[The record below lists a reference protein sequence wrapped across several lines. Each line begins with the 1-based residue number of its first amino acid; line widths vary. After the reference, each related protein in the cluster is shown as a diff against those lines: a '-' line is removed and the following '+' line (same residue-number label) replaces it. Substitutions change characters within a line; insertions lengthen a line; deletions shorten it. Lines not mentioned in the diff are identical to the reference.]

1 MKKLLLKSILLLCA
15 LITGT
20 SAWATDF
27 TLSSADEV
35 TKEGI
40 TVSFNIGDGTNA
52 PTWYDAGLRLYANNT
67 ITISLTEGNIAAIS
81 FNWEKQGNKTFASV
95 TASEGNYSHP
105 SNTGSG
111 TWTGSAQSVTFT
123 LGNSGQLQ
131 LNTLSVTLA
140 GSGTSYTIT
149 AESNNTSWGTVQLSG
164 TTITATPATGYR
176 VSSSNPYSV
185 TAGTATVTQTGN
197 AFSVSPSSNCT
208 VRINFEAIPN
218 YTITIVAPEN
228 GTLSVKLKS
237 DDSDV
242 NSGDQYPAGTVL
254 KITATPND
262 GYNFKNIQV
271 IDPTTHTFTNSNT
284 REYTLLAANTTIK
297 ANFEAK
303 VYHNVNW
310 YVNGTISSTVPV
322 EEGTPIAK
330 PATNPDNI
338 GVKKF
343 MGWSEDQIDGTTNS
357 EPTYF
362 TSANMGTTDVNYY
375 AVFASVVSEGD
386 DTYQKL
392 TSDAFET
399 SASYVIGAE
408 QSSTDHTMWYFSSYS
423 GTNSNISWGV
433 MTSNPSSTAPVVFTL
448 SGTAANLVARD
459 ASGNYL
465 EVSSKFRMSTTSKTV
480 ILNDNG
486 TIGATIDQT
495 NYNLRHNYNNGNG
508 GLRWYTGTTG
518 TAAYFYK
525 VIPGTV
531 YSNYCTTVASEPS
544 EPVVSGSTV
553 TLSTTANMAGWRTY
567 NNNSSKKFAVDGTT
581 KVYYVSGTAD
591 SKVTLTEIAGGVP
604 ANTAVILHQTSGT
617 DITLTETD
625 ASISAPDD
633 NQLLVSTASQNL
645 GKVYRL
651 GYKTSN
657 GIGFY
662 TYTTNS
668 APAGIIY
675 LATINSSSAHEF
687 LSLDFDEESETTA
700 IENVNRETITNNQC
714 FDLQGRKVA
723 QPTKGLYIVNG
734 KKVVIK

>member
-20 SAWATDF
+20 SSSWGQITFTAGTD
-27 TLSSADEV
+27 TGSTSV
-35 TKEGI
+35 TKDGV
-40 TVSFNIGDGTNA
+40 TVSMSTMSRDDNYRTYANSDMTVTSTAGNITSVIITCTGNGTSEYGPGKFSGTN
-52 PTWYDAGLRLYANNT
+52 YSYSG
-67 ITISLTEGNIAAIS
+67 
-81 FNWEKQGNKTFASV
+81 KT
-95 TASEGNYSHP
+95 
-105 SNTGSG
+105 G
-111 TWTGSAQSVTFT
+111 TWTGSATTV
-123 LGNSGQLQ
+123 
-131 LNTLSVTLA
+131 TLSASAQVRITEIVVTLA
-140 GSGTSYTIT
+140 GSGSSYTIT
-149 AESNNTSWGTVQLSG
+149 AESNNNSWGTVSLTG
-164 TTITATPATGYR
+164 TTITATPASGYQ
-176 VSSSNPYSV
+176 VSSSTPYQV
-185 TAGTATVTQTGN
+185 TSGNATVAQSGN
-197 AFSVSPSSNCT
+197 AFVVTPSSDCT
-208 VRINFEAIPN
+208 VRINFEAIPT
-218 YTITIVAPEN
+218 YVVTITSPDN
-228 GTLSVKLKS
+228 GTLSVKVG
-237 DDSDV
+237 DNDV
-242 NSGDQYPAGTVL
+242 TSGDELPAGTVL
-254 KITATPND
+254 RITATPNE

-271 IDPTTHTFTNSNT
+271 IDATTHTYTASNVRDYTLTASNT
-284 REYTLLAANTTIK
+284 QIK

-322 EEGTPIAK
+322 EEGTPITK

-338 GVKKF
+338 GIKKF
-343 MGWSEDQIDGTTNS
+343 MGWSEDAIDGTTNT

-375 AVFASVVSEGD
+375 AVFASVVSESD

-408 QSSTDHTMWYFSSYS
+408 QSSSNNTMWYFSSYS
-423 GTNSNISWGV
+423 GTNSNISWGE

-448 SGTAANLVARD
+448 SGTANALVAKD
-459 ASGNYL
+459 NSGNYL
-465 EVSSKFRMSTTSKTV
+465 KALTSGKFHMSTTSTTV
-480 ILNDNG
+480 KLNSDG
-486 TIGATIDQT
+486 TIGNISDE
-495 NYNLRHNYNNGNG
+495 NYHLRHNYNGGNG
-508 GLRWYTGTTG
+508 GLRWYNGPTG

-531 YSNYCTTVASEPS
+531 YSNYCTTVASEPA

-567 NNNSSKKFAVDGTT
+567 NNNTSKKFAVDGTT

-625 ASISAPDD
+625 ASITTPGS
-633 NQLLVSTASQNL
+633 NLLLVSTASQNL

-675 LATINSSSAHEF
+675 LATISSSSAHEF
-687 LSLDFDEESETTA
+687 LTLDFDEESETTA